1 MKHMTLLLY
10 DIVCVCVSSI
20 YLINKRTNSIK
31 RTKSWLN
38 GGYIEMDLYMVSKK
52 QDAEIK
58 LLN

>member
-20 YLINKRTNSIK
+20 YLINK